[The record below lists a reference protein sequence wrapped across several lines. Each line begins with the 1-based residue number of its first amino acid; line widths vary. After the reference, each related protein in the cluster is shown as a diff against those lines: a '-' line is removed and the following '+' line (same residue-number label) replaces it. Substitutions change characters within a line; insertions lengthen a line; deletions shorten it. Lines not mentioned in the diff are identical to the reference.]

1 MWHFGEEVTMTD
13 PSRVRVRGPLAPFA
27 AGFAAS
33 LADVGYRPLS
43 AGNQLKLFAHLSRWV
58 EDQSLVP
65 RDLTSERIEA
75 FIQER
80 RDRGYTCWRT
90 AAGMRPMLGFLRD
103 HGIVPPAPPPPETT
117 PTDKLLCD
125 YRRYLACERGLA
137 VNTMRYYAQTAR
149 LFLDDRLSPEGLGL
163 DRLSA
168 ADVMAFVSREC
179 PARSVGSA
187 KILVTGLRS
196 LLRYLYLCGLTAD
209 GLAATVPAVAGWR
222 GSSLPRGI
230 EPAQARV
237 LVNSPDRR
245 TANGRRDHAIL
256 TLLARLGL
264 RACEIAALELSDIE
278 WRHGELAVRG
288 KGNRHERLPL
298 PADVG
303 EAIAG
308 YLQRGRPRVDHRKVF
323 VRSRAPLRGIDSTGV
338 NRIVATASARSG
350 VGRVS
355 SHQLRHTLASEL
367 LGRGAS
373 LGEVGQLLRHRSAST
388 TAIYA
393 KVDHVALSSLA
404 QPWPEATR

>member
-1 MWHFGEEVTMTD
+1 MWHFGEEAIMTNLSDVGVT
-13 PSRVRVRGPLAPFA
+13 GPLAPFA
-27 AGFAAS
+27 AAFAAS
-33 LADVGYRPLS
+33 LADVGYSPLS
-43 AGNQLKLFAHLSRWV
+43 AANQLRLLAHVSRWV
-58 EDQSLVP
+58 EDQGLVP
-65 RDLTSERIEA
+65 GDLTTECVEA
-75 FIQER
+75 FLHER

-103 HGIVPPAPPPPETT
+103 QGIVPPAPPPPETT

-187 KILVTGLRS
+187 KILVTALRS
-196 LLRYLYLCGLTAD
+196 LLRYLHLCGLTAN
-209 GLAATVPAVAGWR
+209 GLAAVVPAVAGWR
-222 GSSLPRGI
+222 GSSLPKGI
-230 EPAQARV
+230 EPSQARA
-237 LVNSPDRR
+237 LVDSPDRR
-245 TANGRRDHAIL
+245 TAMGCRDHAVL
-256 TLLARLGL
+256 CLVARLGL
-264 RACEIAALELSDIE
+264 RACEIAALELSDMD

-303 EAIAG
+303 EAVAG
-308 YLQRGRPRVDHRKVF
+308 YLQRSRPRVEHPKVF
-323 VRSRAPLRGIDSTGV
+323 LCVRAPLRGLGV
-338 NRIVATASARSG
+338 GTVGRIVGRASARSG
-350 VGRVS
+350 MAPVS
-355 SHQLRHTLASEL
+355 PHQLRHTLATEL

-373 LGEVGQLLRHRSAST
+373 LGEVGQLLRHRSVST
-388 TAIYA
+388 TVIYA
-393 KVDHVALSSLA
+393 KVDRLALASLA